1 MTAGERTGEGVELVV
16 KGAAPTCESLL
27 RKLSFV
33 RAGLQE
39 KFVHEFLAAD
49 STNLSRRR
57 LTVPRRLRSILEQ
70 IAKQKRREQCTRK
83 ASSC

>member
-49 STNLSRRR
+49 LTILS
-57 LTVPRRLRSILEQ
+57 
-70 IAKQKRREQCTRK
+70 
-83 ASSC
+83 